1 MVFLPISTALIG
13 LLLGE
18 HLSATQALAY
28 GLALSGVLLA
38 TWPARAAPR

>member
-1 MVFLPISTALIG
+1 MVG

-18 HLSATQALAY
+18 SLSERQLWAY

-38 TWPARAAPR
+38 TLPARQAA